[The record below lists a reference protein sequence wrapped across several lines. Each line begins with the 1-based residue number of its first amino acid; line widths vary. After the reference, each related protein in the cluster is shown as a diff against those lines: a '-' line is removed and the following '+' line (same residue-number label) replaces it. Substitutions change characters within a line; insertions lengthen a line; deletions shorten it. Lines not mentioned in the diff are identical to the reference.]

1 MALNAA
7 AFDEMRDVREVP
19 FAHLVAGYT
28 ARSFHENPQGY
39 PTNATDDGATM
50 EPGPPAEP
58 GELES
63 LLERAGAEAHV
74 MWLDGYMT
82 ACELAPEPTR
92 FETWAR
98 DFIDGSDL
106 RQDYGATIRL
116 LDLALQRF
124 ETLLEALNDP
134 DAIRDSVA
142 NVADADLAAW
152 ARGFTAA
159 TQRLPRAWPADS
171 LRAADRTWLD
181 ALATL
186 ARDGAPI
193 PDRPALAAWL
203 AERAEIT
210 ENPDS

>member
-1 MALNAA
+1 
-7 AFDEMRDVREVP
+7 
-19 FAHLVAGYT
+19 
-28 ARSFHENPQGY
+28 
-39 PTNATDDGATM
+39 M

-63 LLERAGAEAHV
+63 LLDRAGAEANV

-92 FETWAR
+92 FETWAT
-98 DFIDGSDL
+98 DFVDGSDL
-106 RQDYGATIRL
+106 RQDYDATIRL

-134 DAIRDSVA
+134 DAIQDSVA
-142 NVADADLAAW
+142 GVCDTDLAAW

-159 TQRLPRAWPADS
+159 TERLPGAWPANS

-181 ALATL
+181 ALSAL
-186 ARDGAPI
+186 ARDGTPI
-193 PDRPALAAWL
+193 ADRPALATWL
-203 AERAEIT
+203 ADRAEIT
-210 ENPDS
+210 AQPDS